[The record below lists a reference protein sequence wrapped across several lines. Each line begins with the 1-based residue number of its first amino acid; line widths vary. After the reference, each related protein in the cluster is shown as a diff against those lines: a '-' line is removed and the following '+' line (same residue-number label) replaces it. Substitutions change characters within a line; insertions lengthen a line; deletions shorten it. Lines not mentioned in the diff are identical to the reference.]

1 MRALDLV
8 RSSVSLLGTL
18 FVSVPVPLSGFFFS
32 HSLAADPLASSQT
45 ASGALCCARV
55 TCTEAVLALVLQK
68 NLTNISYI
76 IFLFIRELMKKVV
89 KRGKEKDPWE
99 SVDEKLTNLT

>member
-1 MRALDLV
+1 MLAHQFLYWVPCLFRFQSPVAVFSQALAV
-8 RSSVSLLGTL
+8 
-18 FVSVPVPLSGFFFS
+18 
-32 HSLAADPLASSQT
+32 DPGASSQT
-45 ASGALCCARV
+45 SSGALCCARV
-55 TCTEAVLALVLQK
+55 KCTEAVLALVLQK

-89 KRGKEKDPWE
+89 KRGKEKDPWD